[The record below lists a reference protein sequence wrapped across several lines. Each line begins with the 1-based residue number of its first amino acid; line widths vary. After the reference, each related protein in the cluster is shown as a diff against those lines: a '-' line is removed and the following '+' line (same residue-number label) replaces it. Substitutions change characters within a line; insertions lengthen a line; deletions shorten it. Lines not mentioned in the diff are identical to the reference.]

1 MKKLDAAGEKVPF
14 EKAFNITKII
24 MFVNAGLLI
33 IQSIVRFL
41 YIKQMTSFA
50 GFCLTVYLLGFAA
63 IFIMLELS
71 LLNMRVWFFF
81 LNFGWGKGLA
91 LFFISTLVMGSG
103 ITIIWLDVLFG
114 VIYFIQSLLLPIM
127 STIYR
132 GQEYAKVEQLLKDV
146 EEQKKE
152 KAANKEKKPKKKPAE
167 GAENRA

>member
-1 MKKLDAAGEKVPF
+1 
-14 EKAFNITKII
+14 
-24 MFVNAGLLI
+24 
-33 IQSIVRFL
+33 
-41 YIKQMTSFA
+41 
-50 GFCLTVYLLGFAA
+50 
-63 IFIMLELS
+63 MLELS